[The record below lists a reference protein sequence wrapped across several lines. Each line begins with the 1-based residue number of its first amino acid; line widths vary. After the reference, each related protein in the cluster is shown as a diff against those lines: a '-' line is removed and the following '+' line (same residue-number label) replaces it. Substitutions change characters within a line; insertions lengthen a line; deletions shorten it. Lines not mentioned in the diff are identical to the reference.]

1 MKRKIMAMF
10 LAFTMIFGSIG
21 TVFAEGNSETKF
33 VKDLYSSISS
43 SFNNTVKS
51 HMKSN
56 KVMYYAVLDKDKKEA
71 DIFIRNNYTEML
83 LKDID
88 RIGLT
93 NSLLSNCVVIPG
105 ENYTLDDLFVTFQV
119 ENQKAIDV
127 VSIAKQYPREDKE
140 DLAEKKLKEEIISKI
155 SSQLNVDADKIKV
168 NNLIGKELNFTF
180 QRKDYRGTKE
190 IGTAKFK
197 VTFHNESNMKK
208 YKAVVREQK
217 DGKLDTIR
225 ETEEFIATKANA
237 KQKAMALAENY
248 ANKILK
254 GYQKV
259 NVTTEDK
266 NGIEVAYYD
275 FKEPDAPSGK
285 ISVTWRLPNDQFNN
299 YFLEKSFE
307 NKAEYLIKNDG
318 GYIFSMTFLYP
329 KGTNVDNIKV
339 PEDNDMGGTSTFAFN
354 GWEPEVKGILNKDT
368 VYTADIIYKGADPV
382 KPNIEAKDNGSVE
395 ITLPRKNGSVRTI
408 HVTYIP
414 EGSKQAVTVVVT
426 RDEDYKWKTTNKDIE
441 VNEKTGKII
450 IPGNKVANETE
461 VVAWTENYERKKSE
475 AVKVKAKIPTK
486 PEGDRISGKNRVE
499 TAIKISKD
507 YFGSAE
513 TVIVVDAS
521 NFPDAMTAS
530 VLAKQLKAPILL
542 TNSKKLDSRV
552 EAEIKRLGASDVIIV
567 GGNSSVSEAVRRE
580 LAEIDT
586 DGVERIHGKDRYETS
601 AKVAKEVV
609 DKTGNLEH
617 AVIAS
622 GEVFADALT
631 VGPYA
636 AREGYPILL
645 VREKSLPKS
654 VSDAITELDIKQV
667 SIAGGTSSVSKG
679 LESSLPTVYER
690 LSGKNRYE
698 TAMDIAVN
706 GIKKSDEIF
715 VANGEQWM
723 DALVIGPVG
732 GMLNMPILLTGANSA
747 PQSLKDYIAKAKVE
761 KLTAVGGTNM
771 ISEKV
776 FKELTK

>member
-10 LAFTMIFGSIG
+10 LAFTMFFGSIG
-21 TVFAEGNSETKF
+21 TVFAEGKNYDEKLSEQ
-33 VKDLYSSISS
+33 ISS
-43 SFNNTVKS
+43 TFYHTVTT
-51 HMKSN
+51 HMDSE
-56 KVMYYAVLDKDKKEA
+56 KVMYYAVLDKEKREA
-71 DIFIRNNYTEML
+71 DIFIRDNYKETL

-88 RIGLT
+88 RIGLAS
-93 NSLLSNCVVIPG
+93 SLLQNCVVIPG
-105 ENYTLDDLFVTFQV
+105 ENYTLDDLLVTFQV

-127 VSIAKQYPREDKE
+127 VSIAKKHPGEEQG
-140 DLAEKKLKEEIISKI
+140 DLAEKELKEEIISKI
-155 SSQLNVDADKIKV
+155 SSQLNVEADKIKV
-168 NNLIGKELNFTF
+168 NDLIGKELNFTF
-180 QRKDYRGTKE
+180 QRKDYSWINKK
-190 IGTAKFK
+190 GTAKFK
-197 VTFHNESNMKK
+197 VIFHNESNMKK
-208 YKAVVREQK
+208 YKAAFIEKK
-217 DGKLDTIR
+217 DGKLDTIID
-225 ETEEFIATKANA
+225 TEEFITTKANA
-237 KQKAMALAENY
+237 NQKAIELAESY
-248 ANKILK
+248 ANKNLK

-259 NVTTEDK
+259 NVTTKDE
-266 NGIEVAYYD
+266 NGVEVACYT
-275 FKEPDAPSGK
+275 FKEPDAPSGN
-285 ISVTWRLPNDQFNN
+285 ISVTWRIPKRTVYNWEFD
-299 YFLEKSFE
+299 KSFE
-307 NKAEYLIKNDG
+307 NNAKYLVKNG
-318 GYIFSMTFLYP
+318 SGNIISMTFLYP
-329 KGTNVDNIKV
+329 RGTNVDNIKV
-339 PEDNDMGGTSTFAFN
+339 PEENDMNGVGTYAFN

-368 VYTADIIYKGADPV
+368 VYIVDTVYKGADPV

-426 RDEDYKWKTTNKDIE
+426 RDEDFKWKKTNKDIT
-441 VNEKTGKII
+441 VDEKTGKIV
-450 IPGNKVANETE
+450 IPGNKVADETE
-461 VVAWTENYERKKSE
+461 VVAWTENYYGGKKSE
-475 AVKVKAKIPTK
+475 AVKVKSKIPTK
-486 PEGDRISGKNRVE
+486 PEGDRVYGKNRVE

-507 YFGSAE
+507 YFGSAD

-530 VLAKQLKAPILL
+530 VLAKQYKAPILL
-542 TNSKKLDSRV
+542 TKSDKLDSKV
-552 EAEIKRLGASDVIIV
+552 KAEIERLGASDVKIV

-609 DKTGNLEH
+609 DKTGKLEH

-654 VSDAITELDIKQV
+654 VSDAITALDIKQV

-747 PQSLKDYIAKAKVE
+747 PKSLKDYIAKAKVE

-771 ISEKV
+771 ISERV